1 MNTDTLLDKVQDNE
15 VSAKELDKVLDA
27 NKDLY
32 DKLNQIPEIEAIEA
46 ISLEEEIVT
55 EGEKTSNP
63 LSELI
68 DKINAFY
75 TENELVRYAS
85 WALVLILLSTSA
97 LTVLEYDM
105 FYSDVAADVD
115 GSFTFGDTEPNWLDT
130 FFHTFW
136 WSIVTFTTVGYGDV
150 SPITHLGKFLT
161 IIIMLLNF
169 GVVTLLGGA
178 VASVLV
184 AQRLT
189 GDDTLDENKFDG
201 HLVIA
206 GWNKTVPSILNLID
220 ANKDSNSV
228 VILVN
233 ETDKDI
239 IQRSIAG
246 YERLD
251 ITHIPEN
258 FTNESVLRKAFLD
271 KAGAFM
277 ILPDSSGLLPHE
289 EPDEDK
295 TVLTCLTAKSI
306 SEACNVIAHV
316 LDVENVSHLQR
327 ANANEIVIPDEHVPH
342 LLAKHVTD
350 PGVPQFFDDLILQ
363 EEDDKG
369 LQEVKIPKTLN
380 GQTHNKISA
389 FFKFKYG
396 WLLVGYAIRKAGFSL
411 DEQMGESGSP
421 LIRNMI
427 KEQLDG
433 AGINL
438 TSDEHVI
445 VEINPADDY
454 KIDEKHSALV
464 LR

>member
-1 MNTDTLLDKVQDNE
+1 MNKNNLLDQIQDSE
-15 VSAKELDKVLDA
+15 VSASELDAVIDTNKELFDQ
-27 NKDLY
+27 
-32 DKLNQIPEIEAIEA
+32 LNAIPEIEAIDS
-46 ISLEEEIVT
+46 ISIEEDEH
-55 EGEKTSNP
+55 ERERDKPNP
-63 LSELI
+63 IIELF
-68 DKINAFY
+68 NRVQVFY
-75 TENELVRYAS
+75 TENELIRYATWS
-85 WALVLILLSTSA
+85 LLLILISTSA
-97 LTVLEYDM
+97 LTIIEYDM
-105 FYSDVAADVD
+105 FNGSVKEHTE
-115 GSFTFGDTEPNWLDT
+115 GSFIFGDKEPNWLDT

-150 SPITHLGKFLT
+150 SPVTHLGKLLT

-206 GWNKTVPSILNLID
+206 GWNKTVPSVLNLIES
-220 ANKDSNSV
+220 NKDSGSV

-233 ETDKDI
+233 EMDNEV
-239 IQRSIAG
+239 IQRAITG

-251 ITHIPEN
+251 ITHIAEN
-258 FTNESVLRKAFLD
+258 FTHESVLRKAFLD
-271 KAGAFM
+271 KAGTFM

-350 PGVPQFFDDLILQ
+350 PGVPQFFDDLILK
-363 EEDDKG
+363 EEEDKG

-389 FFKFKYG
+389 FYKFKYG

-421 LIRNMI
+421 LIRSMI

-438 TSDEHVI
+438 TSDEHVV
-445 VEINPADDY
+445 VEINPPDDY
-454 KIDEKHSALV
+454 KIDQKHSALV

>member
-1 MNTDTLLDKVQDNE
+1 MNDNPSPEQFQDPD
-15 VSAKELDKVLDA
+15 VSTTELDEVIHA

-32 DKLNQIPEIEAIEA
+32 DKLNKLPEIEALEA
-46 ISLEEEIVT
+46 ITLEDEEK
-55 EGEKTSNP
+55 EDDREKSHLFLEALNN
-63 LSELI
+63 LKDL
-68 DKINAFY
+68 Y
-75 TENELVRYAS
+75 TENDLVRYAA
-85 WALVLILLSTSA
+85 WAFVLILVSTSA
-97 LTVLEYDM
+97 LTVTEYEM
-105 FYSDVAADVD
+105 FKESVTGDV
-115 GSFTFGDTEPNWLDT
+115 GETFVFGGDEPNWLDT
-130 FFHTFW
+130 YFHTFW

-150 SPITHLGKFLT
+150 SPETHLGKFLT

-184 AQRLT
+184 AKRLT
-189 GDDTLDENKFDG
+189 GDDTLDESKFNG

-206 GWNKTVPSILNLID
+206 GWNSYVPSILKLID
-220 ANKDSNSV
+220 ANKDATDE

-233 ETDKDI
+233 ETDRDI
-239 IQRSIAG
+239 IQRVTTG

-251 ITHIPEN
+251 IHHIPEN
-258 FTNESVLRKAFLD
+258 FTHESVLRKAFLE

-277 ILPDSSGLLPHE
+277 ILPDNSGLLPHE

-306 SEACNVIAHV
+306 SESCNVIAHV
-316 LDVENVSHLQR
+316 LDPETVSHLQR

-363 EEDDKG
+363 EEKDKG
-369 LQEVKIPKTLN
+369 LQEVKIPRSLN
-380 GQTHNKISA
+380 GQSHNKISA
-389 FFKFKYG
+389 FYKFKYN

-411 DEQMGESGSP
+411 DDQMGESGSP
-421 LIRNMI
+421 LIRSMI
-427 KEQLDG
+427 KEQLEG
-433 AGINL
+433 AGVNL
-438 TSDEHVI
+438 TSDEHVV
-445 VEINPADDY
+445 VEINPPDDY
-454 KIDEKHSALV
+454 TIDEKHSALV

>member
-1 MNTDTLLDKVQDNE
+1 MNKNIPLDQIQDSE
-15 VSAKELDKVLDA
+15 VSETDIDAVIDTNKELFDQ
-27 NKDLY
+27 
-32 DKLNQIPEIEAIEA
+32 LNSIPEIKALGA
-46 ISLEEEIVT
+46 ISIDDEKQEKEEEGSSVV
-55 EGEKTSNP
+55 
-63 LSELI
+63 SELVV
-68 DKINAFY
+68 KVQEFY
-75 TENELVRYAS
+75 SNNELARYAT
-85 WALVLILLSTSA
+85 WAFFLILLSTSA

-105 FYSDVAADVD
+105 FNASVKEDAE
-115 GSFTFGDTEPNWLDT
+115 GSFIFGEKEPNWVDT

-150 SPITHLGKFLT
+150 SPVTHLGKFLT

-206 GWNKTVPSILNLID
+206 GWNKTVPSVLNLIES
-220 ANKDSNSV
+220 NKDSTSV

-233 ETDKDI
+233 EMDKEV
-239 IQRSIAG
+239 IQRAITG

-258 FTNESVLRKAFLD
+258 FTHESVLRKAFLD
-271 KAGAFM
+271 KAGTFM

-306 SEACNVIAHV
+306 SESCNVVAHV

-350 PGVPQFFDDLILQ
+350 PGVPQFFDDLILK
-363 EEDDKG
+363 EEEDKG

-389 FFKFKYG
+389 FYKFKYG

-438 TSDEHVI
+438 SLIHI
-445 VEINPADDY
+445 
-454 KIDEKHSALV
+454 
-464 LR
+464 

>member
-1 MNTDTLLDKVQDNE
+1 MNDNPSPEQFQDPD
-15 VSAKELDKVLDA
+15 VSTTELDEVIHA

-32 DKLNQIPEIEAIEA
+32 DKLNKLPEIEALEA
-46 ISLEEEIVT
+46 ITLEDEEK
-55 EGEKTSNP
+55 EDDREKSHLFLEALNN
-63 LSELI
+63 LKDL
-68 DKINAFY
+68 Y
-75 TENELVRYAS
+75 TENDLVRYAA
-85 WALVLILLSTSA
+85 WAFVLILVSTSA
-97 LTVLEYDM
+97 LTVTEYEM
-105 FYSDVAADVD
+105 FKESVTGHV
-115 GSFTFGDTEPNWLDT
+115 GETFVFGGDEPNWLDT
-130 FFHTFW
+130 YFHTFW

-150 SPITHLGKFLT
+150 SPETHLGKFLT

-184 AQRLT
+184 AKRLT
-189 GDDTLDENKFDG
+189 GDDTLDESKFNG

-206 GWNKTVPSILNLID
+206 GWNSYVPSILKLID
-220 ANKDSNSV
+220 ANKDATDE

-233 ETDKDI
+233 ETDRDI
-239 IQRSIAG
+239 IQRVTTG

-251 ITHIPEN
+251 IHHIPEN
-258 FTNESVLRKAFLD
+258 FTHESVLRKAFLE

-277 ILPDSSGLLPHE
+277 ILPDNSGLLPHE

-306 SEACNVIAHV
+306 SESCNVIAHV
-316 LDVENVSHLQR
+316 LDPETVSHLQR

-363 EEDDKG
+363 EEKDKG
-369 LQEVKIPKTLN
+369 LQEVKIPRSLN
-380 GQTHNKISA
+380 GQSHNKISA
-389 FFKFKYG
+389 FYKFKYN

-411 DEQMGESGSP
+411 DDQMGESGSP
-421 LIRNMI
+421 LIRSMI
-427 KEQLDG
+427 KEQLEG
-433 AGINL
+433 AGVNL
-438 TSDEHVI
+438 TSDEHVV
-445 VEINPADDY
+445 VEINPPDDY
-454 KIDEKHSALV
+454 TIDKKHSALV

>member
-1 MNTDTLLDKVQDNE
+1 MNKNNLQDQIQDSE
-15 VSAKELDKVLDA
+15 VSASELDAVIDTNKELFDQ
-27 NKDLY
+27 
-32 DKLNQIPEIEAIEA
+32 LNAIPEIEAIDS
-46 ISLEEEIVT
+46 ISIEEDEH
-55 EGEKTSNP
+55 ERERDKPNP
-63 LSELI
+63 IIELF
-68 DKINAFY
+68 NRVQVFY
-75 TENELVRYAS
+75 TENELTRYATWS
-85 WALVLILLSTSA
+85 LLLILISTSA
-97 LTVLEYDM
+97 LTIIEYDM
-105 FYSDVAADVD
+105 FNASVKEDIE
-115 GSFTFGDTEPNWLDT
+115 GSFIFGDKEPNWLDT

-150 SPITHLGKFLT
+150 SPVTHLGKLLT

-206 GWNKTVPSILNLID
+206 GWNKTVPSVLNLIES
-220 ANKDSNSV
+220 NKDSGSV

-233 ETDKDI
+233 EMDSEV
-239 IQRSIAG
+239 IQRAITG

-251 ITHIPEN
+251 ITHIAEN
-258 FTNESVLRKAFLD
+258 FTHESVLRKAFLD
-271 KAGAFM
+271 KAGTFM

-350 PGVPQFFDDLILQ
+350 PGVPQFFDDLILK
-363 EEDDKG
+363 EEEDKG

-389 FFKFKYG
+389 FYKFKYG

-421 LIRNMI
+421 LIRSMI

-438 TSDEHVI
+438 TSDEHVV
-445 VEINPADDY
+445 VEINPPDDY
-454 KIDEKHSALV
+454 KIDQKHSALV

>member
-1 MNTDTLLDKVQDNE
+1 MNTETPFDQDLDKE
-15 VSAKELDKVLDA
+15 VTSTELDEVLDA

-32 DKLNQIPEIEAIEA
+32 NQLNQIPEIEAIEA
-46 ISLEEEIVT
+46 ISIEEDISSES
-55 EGEKTSNP
+55 EKESNP
-63 LSELI
+63 LSEFLSRVQG
-68 DKINAFY
+68 FY
-75 TENELVRYAS
+75 NDNELVRYAS
-85 WALVLILLSTSA
+85 WALVLILLSTTA
-97 LTVLEYDM
+97 LTILEYDM
-105 FYSDVAADVD
+105 FYNDVIADVD
-115 GSFTFGDTEPNWLDT
+115 GSFTFGNTEPNWLDT

-150 SPITHLGKFLT
+150 SPVTHLGKFLT

-189 GDDTLDENKFDG
+189 GDDTLDENKFEG

-220 ANKDSNSV
+220 SNKDSTSV
-228 VILVN
+228 IILVN

-239 IQRSIAG
+239 IQRAIAG

-271 KAGAFM
+271 KAGTFM
-277 ILPDSSGLLPHE
+277 ILPDNSGLLPHE
-289 EPDEDK
+289 DPDEDK

-306 SEACNVIAHV
+306 SESCNVIAHV

-363 EEDDKG
+363 EEEDKG
-369 LQEVKIPKTLN
+369 LQEVRIPKTLS

-389 FFKFKYG
+389 FYKFKYG

>member
-1 MNTDTLLDKVQDNE
+1 MNNEDPSDQTQGSE
-15 VSAKELDKVLDA
+15 VSSQELDAVIDTNKEL
-27 NKDLY
+27 Y
-32 DKLNQIPEIEAIEA
+32 DQLNAIPEIEALEA
-46 ISLEEEIVT
+46 ISIEEEKA
-55 EGEKTSNP
+55 EKQKDAPSP
-63 LSELI
+63 LVELVERI
-68 DKINAFY
+68 KSFY
-75 TENELVRYAS
+75 SENELVRYAS
-85 WALVLILLSTSA
+85 WAFVLIFISTTA
-97 LTVLEYDM
+97 LTILEYDM
-105 FYSDVAADVD
+105 FKGSVADHTE
-115 GSFTFGDTEPNWLDT
+115 GSFIFGNTEPNWLDT

-150 SPITHLGKFLT
+150 SPVTHLGKFLT

-206 GWNKTVPSILNLID
+206 GWNKTVPSILNLMES
-220 ANKDSNSV
+220 NKDSTSV

-233 ETDKDI
+233 ESDKEV
-239 IQRSIAG
+239 IQRAITG

-258 FTNESVLRKAFLD
+258 FTHDSVLRKAFLD
-271 KAGAFM
+271 KAGTFM
-277 ILPDSSGLLPHE
+277 ILPDNSGLLPHE
-289 EPDEDK
+289 DPDEDK

-306 SEACNVIAHV
+306 SESCNVVAHV

-350 PGVPQFFDDLILQ
+350 PGVPQFFDDLILK

-369 LQEVKIPKTLN
+369 LQEVKIPKTLS

-389 FFKFKYG
+389 F
-396 WLLVGYAIRKAGFSL
+396 
-411 DEQMGESGSP
+411 
-421 LIRNMI
+421 
-427 KEQLDG
+427 
-433 AGINL
+433 
-438 TSDEHVI
+438 
-445 VEINPADDY
+445 
-454 KIDEKHSALV
+454 
-464 LR
+464 